1 MKMLN
6 NAHKRKLYYAAL
18 EILERTGIEIYE
30 EEALALLREAGSRVV
45 KNRVF
50 IKAHVIESA
59 LQTAPKYI
67 SIYDRVGHPVMHL
80 GSGVNYFGTGSDTP
94 NTIDPYTGERRTSTL
109 EDVRRFSLLADALPN
124 IDFVMSMAL
133 PHDVPT
139 QIADL
144 YQLQVMTANS
154 TKPIMFTSP
163 DNRNTVELI
172 EIAWIIAGGKE
183 ELRQKPF
190 FMQYTEPSSPLRA
203 TKDALGKLLLC
214 ADHGIPVTFTSGV
227 MPGASSPVTVAGTI
241 ALVLAEELTGVAIA
255 QLRNPGAPVI
265 IGGAASPLD
274 MRTALAAY
282 GTPESLLID
291 LGLCEVCK
299 FLGMPVFSEAGYSD
313 SKLADGQAAVETS
326 LSVYGMTFS
335 EADLIHDVGYLESGI
350 VSSPEMVVIANEI
363 IAYVKRVKQGIDI
376 DREHLALDA
385 IDEIGPG
392 GNFLTNVH
400 TLKFYK
406 QAHMPDLF
414 DKRGYEHWAAAGGK
428 SLWDRANE
436 RVKEIL
442 ETYRP
447 VLLPEDKQNE
457 IAGIIRKKSESLPN

>member
-1 MKMLN
+1 MLN
-6 NAHKRKLYYAAL
+6 KTHKRKLYYAAL

-30 EEALALLREAGSRVV
+30 EEALALLREAGARVV

-67 SIYDRVGHPVMHL
+67 PIYDRDGHLVMHL
-80 GSGVNYFGTGSDTP
+80 GSDENYFGTGSDTP
-94 NTIDPYTGERRTSTL
+94 NTIDPYTGERRTSML

-133 PHDVPT
+133 PHDVPA

-163 DNRNTVELI
+163 DNRNTAELI
-172 EIAWIIAGGKE
+172 EIASIIAGGKE
-183 ELRQKPF
+183 ELKQKPF

-214 ADHGIPVTFTSGV
+214 AAHGIPVTFTSGV

-299 FLGMPVFSEAGYSD
+299 FLGMPVFTEAGYSD
-313 SKLADGQAAVETS
+313 SKLADGQAAVEAS
-326 LSVYGMTFS
+326 LSIYEMASS

-350 VSSPEMVVIANEI
+350 VSSPEMVIIANEI
-363 IAYVKRVKQGIDI
+363 IAYVKHVKQGINL

-392 GNFLTNVH
+392 GNFLTNAH

-414 DKRGYEHWAAAGGK
+414 DKSGYEHWASAGGK
-428 SLWDRANE
+428 SLREQANE
-436 RVKEIL
+436 QVKKIL
-442 ETYRP
+442 ETHQP
-447 VLLPEDKQNE
+447 VPLPKDKQNE
-457 IAGIIRKKSESLPN
+457 IAEIIKKKSESLPN